1 MKCYKALQLD
11 CEISA
16 QKKVAELMR
25 KRCVGSFHGE
35 LVYFISAASK
45 YFYLVIESSPG
56 HFRKLT
62 DKEHRSFKEQSR
74 VENVGWEERTP

>member
-1 MKCYKALQLD
+1 MKSYKDLRLNCKISTGKKDAAL
-11 CEISA
+11 I
-16 QKKVAELMR
+16 R

-35 LVYFISAASK
+35 LVYFIPAPSK

-62 DKEHRSFKEQSR
+62 DKEHRSFKEQSH
-74 VENVGWEERTP
+74 VENAGWEERTP